1 MESTIIPMSKR
12 DPCGLFPT
20 QSGSTAERALA
31 KMARDG
37 RIGKIG
43 GPRNIRYMPVRR

>member
-1 MESTIIPMSKR
+1 MESTVIPMPKR

-20 QSGSTAERALA
+20 LSGSTAERALA

-43 GPRNIRYMPVRR
+43 GSRNTRYMPVRG